1 MTTFYGV
8 SAPLA
13 SGKTTAAVE
22 FAGRAAQVGEKFI
35 IAQPSINLINQ
46 SIRQFQERWPNL
58 AVRAIHSETT
68 NNVVRAISDHTKA
81 STTGEV
87 LFVTHAAL
95 MQSVYWHHRK
105 DWHLIIDEAP
115 QVFYH
120 AEFTLPVN
128 HDDLLPAL
136 EVEPYNVRYSRL
148 VPGDAALLEE
158 IATNRRGD
166 QVHALFQEFAAKLA
180 SNRWDLF
187 VLNEQW
193 ERFQTGQITD
203 GKLLVFGLIDP
214 AIFGGFSTTTIMSA
228 NLECTAAYQ
237 YLVQCGHTF
246 QPHKAIASK
255 LRFTRHANGD
265 LLAIHYAIE
274 DGNWSKHKRDRQIE
288 VAGDSYSVN
297 ELIICGALDLFD
309 DEQFVWLA
317 NKDIEGKDP
326 FGGRGIRLPH
336 TPHGL
341 NSFQH
346 VHNAA
351 VLAALNPSPALY
363 AFLDEVAHLNSDEV
377 RRAVYH
383 EAAYQAAGRISTRNL
398 ADHTPKRVVVAD
410 RAAAEALAELYP
422 GADVVRL
429 AFASLIPESA
439 KAGRRRVHASN
450 AARNAAYRDRRKA
463 DLLAQLDRGEPG
475 FGARRNYL
483 IAIRTFRLAPMGNSA
498 DRSSRTSTRSSPW
511 TKRVPWRSVTSWH
524 GCAISMTGSLRRT
537 TPFCGRRP
545 NSTPTWRATLRA
557 GWPISRPFGAFGS
570 TAMAAICARSSSPQC
585 SPT

>member
-46 SIRQFQERWPNL
+46 SIRQFQERWPNV

-136 EVEPYNVRYSRL
+136 EIEPHNVRYSRL
-148 VPGDAALLEE
+148 VPGDAALLED

-214 AIFGGFSTTTIMSA
+214 MVFDGFSTTTIMSA

-255 LRFTRHANGD
+255 LRFTSHANGD

-297 ELIICGALDLFD
+297 ELIICGALDLFG

-326 FGGRGIRLPH
+326 FGGRGIKLPH

-398 ADHTPKRVVVAD
+398 ADQTPKHVVVAD

-429 AFASLIPESA
+429 PFASLIPESA
-439 KAGRRRVHASN
+439 KAGRRRVHASD

-463 DLLAQLDRGEPG
+463 DLLAQLDEVNEMPCETKLP
-475 FGARRNYL
+475 YSYKD
-483 IAIRTFRLAPMGNSA
+483 I
-498 DRSSRTSTRSSPW
+498 SSRPDG
-511 TKRVPWRSVTSWH
+511 KFGGSVFADIYSKL
-524 GCAISMTGSLRRT
+524 ALDQAGSLAVGDFVAWLRDLHDRICSEG
-537 TPFCGRRP
+537 PRLSLVACRIRPRHGERDFARAGQHQGYLGHLARLRWRRP
-545 NSTPTWRATLRA
+545 P
-557 GWPISRPFGAFGS
+557 
-570 TAMAAICARSSSPQC
+570 AA
-585 SPT
+585 